1 MLLVTLVMY
10 YLVMDESLKVF
21 NLSKFAW
28 GEGEDIIF
36 RNIGMVIM
44 DLHTADVIKN
54 YGNKIGAILTRMG

>member
-1 MLLVTLVMY
+1 MY

-21 NLSKFAW
+21 NLSKFAR
-28 GEGEDIIF
+28 GEGEDIIS

-54 YGNKIGAILTRMG
+54 WMVTRSERS